1 MIQKVLHKY
10 IITVSPISLHTNLFV
25 NLYVMRNFQK
35 RNIRING
42 MDVVNALDIYLQL
55 LYKMFLSTYTYSKRM
70 RVPILIYL
78 NYSANLVCK
87 KRLFYFF
94 TFLLIVRIHSLIDLL
109 TSCIS
114 IVFFIYFPVQIIVLF
129 SFGFQVFFKQ

>member
-1 MIQKVLHKY
+1 MLLLQFLLYLCIQ
-10 IITVSPISLHTNLFV
+10 ICLFV

-35 RNIRING
+35 RNIRIKG
-42 MDVVNALDIYLQL
+42 MDVVNALDIYFQL
-55 LYKMFLSTYTYSKRM
+55 FYKMFLSTYTYSERM
-70 RVPILIYL
+70 TVPILIYL

-94 TFLLIVRIHSLIDLL
+94 TFLLIVMIHSLIDLL
-109 TSCIS
+109 TSCTS
-114 IVFFIYFPVQIIVLF
+114 IMFFIYFPVQIVVLF

>member
-1 MIQKVLHKY
+1 
-10 IITVSPISLHTNLFV
+10 
-25 NLYVMRNFQK
+25 
-35 RNIRING
+35 

-78 NYSANLVCK
+78 NHSANLVCK
-87 KRLFYFF
+87 KRLFYFLK
-94 TFLLIVRIHSLIDLL
+94 FLLIVRIHSLIDLL

-114 IVFFIYFPVQIIVLF
+114 TVFFIYFPV
-129 SFGFQVFFKQ
+129 